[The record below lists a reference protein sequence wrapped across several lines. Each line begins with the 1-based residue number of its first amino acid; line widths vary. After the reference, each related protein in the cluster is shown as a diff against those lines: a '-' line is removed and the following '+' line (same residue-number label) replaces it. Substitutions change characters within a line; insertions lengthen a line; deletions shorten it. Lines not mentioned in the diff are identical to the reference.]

1 MGRTAVEKL
10 GINWGLLIAQ
20 IFNVVLL
27 VWLLTRYLYR
37 PVLNM
42 LNERTR
48 RVQEGLQDAER
59 VKEQLARA
67 KQDYDAE
74 LARARQE
81 AAGILGQAQERAKI
95 QEQEIIAQA
104 RQEADHIRSEARE
117 QAMQEREQLL
127 RDLKNQMA
135 ELVTMTATRVLGE
148 ELKANHDR
156 LIEESLA
163 SLGRQN

>member
-1 MGRTAVEKL
+1 VEKL

-27 VWLLTRYLYR
+27 VWLLSRFLYQ

-48 RVQEGLQDAER
+48 RIQESLRDAEQ
-59 VKEQLARA
+59 VKEQLAHA
-67 KQDYDAE
+67 KQDYDTE

-81 AAGILGQAQERAKI
+81 AAALLAQAQERAKL
-95 QEQEIIAQA
+95 QEQEIVAQA
-104 RQEADHIRSEARE
+104 RQEADRIRSEARE
-117 QAMQEREQLL
+117 QAVQERDQLL

-135 ELVTMTATRVLGE
+135 ELVTVTASRVLGE
-148 ELKANHDR
+148 ELKSNHDK
-156 LIEESLA
+156 LIAESLA

>member
-1 MGRTAVEKL
+1 MEKL

-20 IFNVVLL
+20 LFNVVLL
-27 VWLLTRYLYR
+27 VWLLTMFLYR

-48 RVQEGLQDAER
+48 RVQESLKDAEQ

-67 KQDYDAE
+67 NQDYDAK
-74 LARARQE
+74 LAQARQE
-81 AAGILGQAQERAKI
+81 AAAILAQAQDRAKL
-95 QEQEIIAQA
+95 QEAEIVAQA
-104 RQEADHIRSEARE
+104 RQEADRIRADARE
-117 QAMQEREQLL
+117 QAMQERDQLL

-135 ELVTMTATRVLGE
+135 ELVTVTASRVLGE
-148 ELKANHDR
+148 ELKSNHDR

>member
-1 MGRTAVEKL
+1 LEKL

-20 IFNVVLL
+20 LFNVIFL
-27 VWLLTRYLYR
+27 VWLLTRFLYQ

-48 RVQEGLQDAER
+48 RIQESLREAEQI
-59 VKEQLARA
+59 KEQGARA

-81 AAGILGQAQERAKI
+81 SAGILAQAQERAKV
-95 QEQEIIAQA
+95 QEQEIVAQA
-104 RQEADHIRSEARE
+104 RQEADRIRSEARE

-135 ELVTMTATRVLGE
+135 ELVTLTATRVLGE
-148 ELKANHDR
+148 ELKSNHDR

>member
-1 MGRTAVEKL
+1 LEQL

-20 IFNVVLL
+20 LFNVVVVTL
-27 VWLLTRYLYR
+27 LLTMFLYR

-48 RVQEGLQDAER
+48 RIQDSLKEAEQ

-67 KQDYDAE
+67 NQDYDAK
-74 LARARQE
+74 LAQARQE
-81 AAGILGQAQERAKI
+81 AAAILAQAQERAKG
-95 QEQEIIAQA
+95 QEAEIVAQA
-104 RQEADHIRSEARE
+104 RQEAERIRAEARE
-117 QAMQEREQLL
+117 QAEQERDRLL
-127 RDLKNQMA
+127 RDLKGQMA
-135 ELVTMTATRVLGE
+135 ELVTLTASRVLGE
-148 ELKANHDR
+148 ELKSNHDR

>member
-1 MGRTAVEKL
+1 VEKL

-20 IFNVVLL
+20 LFNVGLML
-27 VWLLTRYLYR
+27 WLLTRYLYR

-48 RVQEGLQDAER
+48 RIQESLQDAER
-59 VKEQLARA
+59 VKEQLASA

-81 AAGILGQAQERAKI
+81 AASILAQAQERAKV
-95 QEQEIIAQA
+95 QEQEIISQA
-104 RQEADHIRSEARE
+104 RQESERIRNEARE

-135 ELVTMTATRVLGE
+135 ELVTVTASRVLGE
-148 ELKANHDR
+148 ELKSNHDR

>member
-1 MGRTAVEKL
+1 VEKL

-27 VWLLTRYLYR
+27 VWLLTRFLYR

-48 RVQEGLQDAER
+48 RIQDSLKETEQ
-59 VKEQLARA
+59 VKEQLANA

-81 AAGILGQAQERAKI
+81 AGAILAQAQERAKL
-95 QEQEIIAQA
+95 QEVEIIAQA
-104 RQEADHIRSEARE
+104 RQEADRIRSDARE
-117 QAMQEREQLL
+117 QAVQEREGLL

-135 ELVTMTATRVLGE
+135 DLVTATASRVLGA
-148 ELKANHDR
+148 ELKSNHDQ

>member
-1 MGRTAVEKL
+1 VEKL

-27 VWLLTRYLYR
+27 VWLLTRFLYK

-42 LNERTR
+42 FNERTSR
-48 RVQEGLQDAER
+48 IQESLRDAEQ

-81 AAGILGQAQERAKI
+81 AAGILSQAQERAKV

-104 RQEADHIRSEARE
+104 RQEAEHIRTEARE
-117 QAMQEREQLL
+117 QAVQERDQLL
-127 RDLKNQMA
+127 RDLKSQVA
-135 ELVTMTATRVLGE
+135 ELVTKTATRVLGE
-148 ELKANHDR
+148 ELKSNHDR

-163 SLGRQN
+163 SLGHQN

>member
-1 MGRTAVEKL
+1 VEKL
-10 GINWGLLIAQ
+10 GINWALLVAQ
-20 IFNVVLL
+20 LFNVILL
-27 VWLLTRYLYR
+27 VWLLSRFLYQ

-48 RVQEGLQDAER
+48 RIQDSLRDAEQ
-59 VKEQLARA
+59 VKVQLANAR
-67 KQDYDAE
+67 KDYDAE

-81 AAGILGQAQERAKI
+81 AAGILAQAQERAKV

-104 RQEADHIRSEARE
+104 RQEAERIRNEGRE
-117 QAMQEREQLL
+117 QAVQEREQLL
-127 RDLKNQMA
+127 RDLKDQVA
-135 ELVTMTATRVLGE
+135 DLVTITATRVLGE
-148 ELKANHDR
+148 ELKSNHDR

>member
-1 MGRTAVEKL
+1 MEKL

-27 VWLLTRYLYR
+27 VWLLTRFLYR

-81 AAGILGQAQERAKI
+81 AAALLGQAQERAKA

-104 RQEADHIRSEARE
+104 RQEAERIRNEARE
-117 QAMQEREQLL
+117 QAVQEREQLL

-135 ELVTMTATRVLGE
+135 ELVTMTASRVLGE
-148 ELKANHDR
+148 ELKSNHDR

-163 SLGRQN
+163 SLGQQN

>member
-1 MGRTAVEKL
+1 MEKL

-27 VWLLTRYLYR
+27 VWLLTRFLYR

-48 RVQEGLQDAER
+48 RIQESLRETEL

-67 KQDYDAE
+67 NQDYDQK
-74 LARARQE
+74 LAQARQE
-81 AAGILGQAQERAKI
+81 AAAILAQAQERAKL
-95 QEQEIIAQA
+95 QEAEIIAQA
-104 RQEADHIRSEARE
+104 RQEADRIRSDARD
-117 QAMQEREQLL
+117 QAVQERDQLM

-135 ELVTMTATRVLGE
+135 DLVTITASRVLGE
-148 ELKANHDR
+148 ELKSNHDQ

>member
-1 MGRTAVEKL
+1 MEKL

-27 VWLLTRYLYR
+27 VWLLTRFLYR
-37 PVLNM
+37 PVLNI

-48 RVQEGLQDAER
+48 RIQESLKETEQ

-67 KQDYDAE
+67 NQDYDQK
-74 LARARQE
+74 L
-81 AAGILGQAQERAKI
+81 
-95 QEQEIIAQA
+95 AQA
-104 RQEADHIRSEARE
+104 RQEADRIRSDARE
-117 QAMQEREQLL
+117 QAVQERDGLM

-135 ELVTMTATRVLGE
+135 DLVTVTASRVLGA
-148 ELKANHDR
+148 ELKSNHDQ

>member
-1 MGRTAVEKL
+1 VAKL
-10 GINWGLLIAQ
+10 GINWGLLLAQ

-48 RVQEGLQDAER
+48 RIQESLRETEL

-67 KQDYDAE
+67 NEDYDQR
-74 LARARQE
+74 LAQARQE
-81 AAGILGQAQERAKI
+81 AAAILAQAQERAKL
-95 QEQEIIAQA
+95 QEAEIIAQA
-104 RQEADHIRSEARE
+104 RQEADRIRSDARE
-117 QAMQEREQLL
+117 QSVQERDQLL

-135 ELVTMTATRVLGE
+135 ELVTATASRVLGA
-148 ELKANHDR
+148 ELKSNHDQ

>member
-1 MGRTAVEKL
+1 MERL
-10 GINWGLLIAQ
+10 GINWALLIAQ
-20 IFNVVLL
+20 LFNVILL
-27 VWLLTRYLYR
+27 VWLLSRLLYR

-48 RVQEGLQDAER
+48 RIQESLRDAEQ
-59 VKEQLARA
+59 VKVQLANAR
-67 KQDYDAE
+67 KDYDAE

-81 AAGILGQAQERAKI
+81 AAGILAQAQERAKS

-104 RQEADHIRSEARE
+104 RQEAERIRNEGRE
-117 QAMQEREQLL
+117 QAVQEREQLL

-135 ELVTMTATRVLGE
+135 ELVTATATRVLGE
-148 ELKANHDR
+148 ELKSNHDR

>member
-1 MGRTAVEKL
+1 MEKL
-10 GINWGLLIAQ
+10 GINPGLLIAQ

-27 VWLLTRYLYR
+27 VWLLTRFLYR

-48 RVQEGLQDAER
+48 RIQESLKETEQ

-67 KQDYDAE
+67 NEDYDQK
-74 LARARQE
+74 LAQARQE
-81 AAGILGQAQERAKI
+81 AAAILAQAQERAKL
-95 QEQEIIAQA
+95 QEAEIIAQA
-104 RQEADHIRSEARE
+104 RQEADRIRSDARE
-117 QAMQEREQLL
+117 QAVQERDGLM

-135 ELVTMTATRVLGE
+135 DLVTVTASRVLGE
-148 ELKANHDR
+148 ELKSNHDQ

>member
-1 MGRTAVEKL
+1 MEKL

-20 IFNVVLL
+20 IFNVAILL
-27 VWLLTRYLYR
+27 WLLSRYLYQ

-48 RVQEGLQDAER
+48 RVQESLQNAER
-59 VKEQLARA
+59 IKEQLARA

-81 AAGILGQAQERAKI
+81 AAGILAQAQERAKV

-104 RQEADHIRSEARE
+104 RQEAERIRAEARE
-117 QAMQEREQLL
+117 QAAQEREQLL

>member
-1 MGRTAVEKL
+1 MEKL

-48 RVQEGLQDAER
+48 RIQESLRETEQ

-67 KQDYDAE
+67 NQDYDQK
-74 LARARQE
+74 LAQARQE
-81 AAGILGQAQERAKI
+81 AAAILAQAQERAKL
-95 QEQEIIAQA
+95 QEAEIIAQA
-104 RQEADHIRSEARE
+104 RQEADRIRSDARE
-117 QAMQEREQLL
+117 QALQERDQLM

-135 ELVTMTATRVLGE
+135 DLVTITASRVLGE
-148 ELKANHDR
+148 ELKSNHDQ

>member
-1 MGRTAVEKL
+1 MEKL

-27 VWLLTRYLYR
+27 VWLLTRYLYK

-42 LNERTR
+42 FNERTNR
-48 RVQEGLQDAER
+48 IQESLREADQ

-81 AAGILGQAQERAKI
+81 AAGILSQAQERAKV
-95 QEQEIIAQA
+95 QEQEIVAQA
-104 RQEADHIRSEARE
+104 RQEAEHIRTEARE
-117 QAMQEREQLL
+117 QAVQERDQLL
-127 RDLKNQMA
+127 RDLKSQVA
-135 ELVTMTATRVLGE
+135 ELVTKTATRVLGE
-148 ELKANHDR
+148 ELKSNHDR

>member
-1 MGRTAVEKL
+1 VEKL
-10 GINWGLLIAQ
+10 GINPGLLIAQ

-27 VWLLTRYLYR
+27 VWLLTRYLYQ

-48 RVQEGLQDAER
+48 RIQESLKETEQ

-67 KQDYDAE
+67 NQDYDQK
-74 LARARQE
+74 LAQARQE
-81 AAGILGQAQERAKI
+81 AAGILAQAQERAKL
-95 QEQEIIAQA
+95 QEAEIIAQA
-104 RQEADHIRSEARE
+104 RQEADRIRSDARE
-117 QAMQEREQLL
+117 QAVQERDGLM

-135 ELVTMTATRVLGE
+135 DLVTITASRVLGE
-148 ELKANHDR
+148 ELKSNHDQ